1 MADILWELNPARSS
15 RGNLRLLV
23 VDDKADEVSVVWR
36 AVPLPGQFDP
46 CTAGAVGLKLQDGA
60 FTWRVTGTIQI
71 LQYASVKQ
79 TNKKKCH
86 RATLTAGSV
95 PIIPE
100 DALLKV
106 ALDARLIPH
115 LADLGHAQLWVGS
128 EKQLT
133 RLDGEVVLLPV
144 PKILQLLV
152 VKRRESVHAAGQ
164 KGDRINGI

>member
-1 MADILWELNPARSS
+1 M
-15 RGNLRLLV
+15 
-23 VDDKADEVSVVWR
+23 
-36 AVPLPGQFDP
+36 
-46 CTAGAVGLKLQDGA
+46 
-60 FTWRVTGTIQI
+60 
-71 LQYASVKQ
+71 
-79 TNKKKCH
+79 
-86 RATLTAGSV
+86 TLTAGSV